1 MVAVGVQS
9 IEKPA
14 KMKTNKQQSLFFFL
28 FIFWKPWRQK
38 RHEAVDERWRLW

>member
-14 KMKTNKQQSLFFFL
+14 KMKTNKQQSLFFL
-28 FIFWKPWRQK
+28 FIYLLKTLAAK
-38 RHEAVDERWRLW
+38 EARGGG